1 MMKRRNLS
9 VSVIIFI
16 AIVVMINLLANRFW
30 LRLDF
35 SEDKQYTL
43 SNATTTLLQS
53 LDKPV
58 TVKAYFSD
66 DLPPDFQRVK
76 NQFQEL
82 LIEYNA
88 RSNGQVV
95 YEFLSPT
102 DNPEIEKQ
110 IIGWGVQPLVIEVR
124 EKDQK
129 KQMKAFMGAVIE
141 MNDERDPIPFMQ
153 AGTAME
159 YALSSS
165 IRKVAEPS
173 KPRIGFIQGHGEPA
187 ILDLSQTMAALS
199 VQYDVVPYFIAG
211 GTVPGP
217 ENYTAMVWVLPSDT
231 IPDSHL
237 AFLDEYLALGGNMLI
252 AFNSVQSDFVN
263 FMGYAM
269 PTKLNSWL
277 LEKGIRVDANFVV
290 DSRCGSVTVQQS
302 QGVFSYAS
310 NVSFPYLPMVQ
321 GVSGHPISQGLEAVM
336 FEFPSEMTFVGDTN
350 LIFEPLVVT
359 SEKSNAYAAPVVLDV
374 QKQWQDSDFSKSNIT
389 IAGALSGNF
398 GGNGFSRLVVIADG
412 DFIVNGPRDA
422 ARQLQ
427 PDNINLFVNSI
438 DWLADD
444 TGLIEL
450 RTRGVYSR
458 PLKQLD
464 ENTRL
469 MLKYLNFL
477 LPIFLVV
484 LYGIIRARQRKVLR
498 KKRLNQN
505 FS

>member
-1 MMKRRNLS
+1 MKRSNLS
-9 VSVIIFI
+9 LSVVIFV
-16 AIVVMINLLANRFW
+16 AIVIMVNLLASRFW

-43 SNATTTLLQS
+43 SNATINLLQKI
-53 LDKPV
+53 DKPV

-66 DLPPDFQRVK
+66 DLPPDFYRVK

-82 LIEYNA
+82 LVEYNA
-88 RSNGQVV
+88 RSKGQVV
-95 YEFLSPT
+95 FEFLSPT
-102 DNPEIEKQ
+102 NNPELEKQ

-129 KQMKAFMGAVIE
+129 KQMKAFMGAVVE
-141 MNDERDPIPFMQ
+141 MNEERDPIPFMQ
-153 AGTAME
+153 AGTSME
-159 YALSSS
+159 YALSSA
-165 IRKVAEPS
+165 IRKVSEPN
-173 KPRIGFIQGHGEPA
+173 KPRIGFIQGHGEPL
-187 ILDLSQTMAALS
+187 ILELSQSMAALS

-217 ENYTAMVWVLPSDT
+217 ENYKAMVWVLPADS

-237 AFLDEYLALGGNMLI
+237 EFLDQYIAQGGNMLI

-263 FMGYAM
+263 FMGYEM
-269 PTKLNSWL
+269 PSKLNYWL
-277 LEKGIRVDANFVV
+277 LQKGIRVESNFVV

-321 GVSGHPISQGLEAVM
+321 GLHGHAISQGLEAIM
-336 FEFPSEMTFVGDTN
+336 LEFPSEMTFVGDTTTF
-350 LIFEPLVVT
+350 FEPLVVT
-359 SEKSNAYAAPVVLDV
+359 SEKSNTQAAPVVIDF
-374 QKQWQDSDFSKSNIT
+374 QKQWQDADFPKSNIVL
-389 IAGALSGNF
+389 AGALSGSF
-398 GGNGFSRLVVIADG
+398 GENSLSKMVVIADG

-450 RTRGVYSR
+450 RTRGVFSR
-458 PLKQLD
+458 PIKQLD
-464 ENTRL
+464 DTTRL
-469 MLKYLNFL
+469 MLKYLNFF
-477 LPIFLVV
+477 LPVLLVV
-484 LYGIIRARQRKVLR
+484 LYGIIRAQQRKMLR
-498 KKRLNQN
+498 KKRMNQN